1 MNIQSLLQII
11 KREMRGRLQTAI
23 DDGMV
28 VEPDVTVMGGVDFGS
43 EPYLITL
50 KRGARISSDVR
61 FVNHDGGTW
70 AFRNTWDKYKDVVK
84 YGRITVGEFTFV
96 GAGST
101 IMPGVHIGKNCVIA
115 AGSVV
120 THDVPDE
127 MVWGVPARPMCSTLE
142 YAEKSLKKMEEQ
154 FSDFDKEAYDRDKKI
169 YLLGHLKE

>member
-1 MNIQSLLQII
+1 MNIV
-11 KREMRGRLQTAI
+11 KFVHKKMKGRLRCAV
-23 DDGMV
+23 DEGMT
-28 VEPDVTVMGGVDFGS
+28 VEPEVTVMGGVDFGS

-61 FVNHDGGTW
+61 FINHDGGTW
-70 AFRNTWDKYKDVVK
+70 AFRNTWEKYKDVVK
-84 YGRITVGEFTFV
+84 YGRITVGEYSFV

-127 MVWGVPARPMCSTLE
+127 MVWGGVPARPMFSTKE
-142 YAEKSLKKMEEQ
+142 YAEKSLKKMPD
-154 FSDFDKEAYDRDKKI
+154 DFDKQAYEKDKKA
-169 YLLGHLKE
+169 YLIEHVKE

>member
-1 MNIQSLLQII
+1 MNIQSLLKNI
-11 KREMRGRLQTAI
+11 KRKVKGRLQTAI
-23 DDGMV
+23 DDGMI
-28 VEPDVTVMGGVDFGS
+28 VEPGVTVMGGVDFGS

-84 YGRITVGEFTFV
+84 YGRITVGEYTFI

-101 IMPGVHIGKNCVIA
+101 IMPDVHIGKNCVIA

-120 THDVPDE
+120 THDIPDE
-127 MVWGVPARPMCSTLE
+127 MVWGGGTGKADVFNTGVCR
-142 YAEKSLKKMEEQ
+142 
-154 FSDFDKEAYDRDKKI
+154 KELNKDGRTV
-169 YLLGHLKE
+169 

>member
-1 MNIQSLLQII
+1 MNFMKLIYRVI
-11 KREMRGRLQTAI
+11 KGRLNCAI
-23 DDGMV
+23 EEGMT
-28 VEPDVTVMGGVDFGS
+28 VEPEVTVMGGVDFGS

-61 FVNHDGGTW
+61 FINHDGGTW
-70 AFRNTWDKYKDVVK
+70 AFRNTWDKYEDVVK
-84 YGRITVGEFTFV
+84 YGRITVGEFSFV

-127 MVWGVPARPMCSTLE
+127 MVCGGIPARPMCSTLE

-154 FSDFDKEAYDRDKKI
+154 FSDFDKEAYDRDKKT

>member
-70 AFRNTWDKYKDVVK
+70 AFRNT
-84 YGRITVGEFTFV
+84 
-96 GAGST
+96 
-101 IMPGVHIGKNCVIA
+101 
-115 AGSVV
+115 
-120 THDVPDE
+120 
-127 MVWGVPARPMCSTLE
+127 
-142 YAEKSLKKMEEQ
+142 
-154 FSDFDKEAYDRDKKI
+154 
-169 YLLGHLKE
+169 

>member
-1 MNIQSLLQII
+1 MNIIRFIYKKL
-11 KREMRGRLQTAI
+11 KGRLRCAI
-23 DDGMV
+23 DEGMT
-28 VEPDVTVMGGVDFGS
+28 VEPEVSVMGGVDFGS

-61 FVNHDGGTW
+61 FINHDGGTW

-84 YGRITVGEFTFV
+84 YGRITVGEYSFV

-120 THDVPDE
+120 THDIPDE
-127 MVWGVPARPMCSTLE
+127 MVWGGVPARPMCATKE
-142 YAEKSLKKMEEQ
+142 YAEKCLKKMPE
-154 FSDFDKEAYDRDKKI
+154 DFDKTAYERNKKM
-169 YLLGHLKE
+169 YLIEHVKE

>member
-1 MNIQSLLQII
+1 M
-11 KREMRGRLQTAI
+11 KGRLQTAI

-70 AFRNTWDKYKDVVK
+70 AFRNTWDKYKDVVN

-127 MVWGVPARPMCSTLE
+127 MVWGEYRQGRCAPPWSTLKR
-142 YAEKSLKKMEEQ
+142 A
-154 FSDFDKEAYDRDKKI
+154 
-169 YLLGHLKE
+169 

>member
-1 MNIQSLLQII
+1 MNIVKMII
-11 KREMRGRLQTAI
+11 KRIKGRLRCAI
-23 DDGMV
+23 DDGMT
-28 VEPDVTVMGGVDFGS
+28 VESGVTVMSGVDFGS

-50 KRGARISSDVR
+50 KRGCRISSDVR

-84 YGRITVGEFTFV
+84 YGKITVGEYSFI

-127 MVWGVPARPMCSTLE
+127 MVWGGIPARPMCSIKE
-142 YAEKSLKKMEEQ
+142 YAEKCLQKMPN
-154 FSDFDKEAYDRDKKI
+154 DFDKQAYEKDKKA
-169 YLLGHLKE
+169 YLKEHVKE